1 MKKGRASVLRV
12 TDLLAR
18 SPAAQM
24 VSGSGTIKISGITS
38 DSRQIHQGNLFVAI
52 PGVKINGEDYIPDA
66 LTRGAVAVLCSPDYH
81 TIDLSSITR
90 LTAEN
95 PRQAL
100 SQLAGAFYQFAPAH
114 VIAVTGTDG
123 KTSTTD
129 FIRQFL
135 ESFGMP
141 AASLGTLGARGEKLK
156 GKAAREATHTTPDPV
171 ALHGLLAEI
180 KEAGINFVAMEA
192 SSHGLDQFRLDA
204 VKPEIAVFTT
214 FGRDHMDY
222 HRTEDAYF
230 NAKARL
236 FRELLLTEGLAV
248 LNADQP
254 AVMELCKD
262 IERRGIRLKT
272 FGRGDAAQNRILS
285 VNPVADGQQIS
296 IEFEGRNW
304 QGTIPLYGEFQ
315 VMNIMAAMSAVS
327 FYTDVTEDIF
337 AVLPKLKGVPGRLEM
352 VAEHPAGAHIFVD
365 YAHTPQALENVL
377 ATIRRHATGKLKV
390 VFGCGGNRD
399 QGKRPLMGAIAV
411 KLADEAIVTDDN
423 PRDENP
429 AAIRKAIL
437 DAAPGAIEIGERAEA
452 ITSTVQSLDAGDVLL
467 IAGKGHET
475 NQIIGGEVFHFNDAE
490 VARAAVALVRAGKKK
505 ETA

>member
-1 MKKGRASVLRV
+1 MLRV

-18 SPAAQM
+18 APAAHM

-66 LTRGAVAVLCSPDYH
+66 LTRGAVAVLCSPEYH

-90 LTAEN
+90 LTSEN

-100 SQLAGAFYQFAPAH
+100 AQLAAAFYQYAPAH

-156 GKAAREATHTTPDPV
+156 GNASREATHTTPDPV
-171 ALHGLLAEI
+171 ALHALLAEI

-192 SSHGLDQFRLDA
+192 SSHGLDQCRLDA
-204 VKPEIAVFTT
+204 VRPEVAVFTT

-222 HRTEDAYF
+222 HQTEESYF

-236 FRELLLTEGLAV
+236 FREVLLTEGLAV

-254 AVMELCKD
+254 AVMELRKD
-262 IERRGIRLKT
+262 IERKGIRLKT
-272 FGRGDAAQNRILS
+272 FGRTDTAQNRIAS
-285 VNPVADGQQIS
+285 IAPVANGQLVSLELDG
-296 IEFEGRNW
+296 RPW
-304 QGTIPLYGEFQ
+304 QGVIPLYGEFQ
-315 VMNIMAAMSAVS
+315 IMNIMAAMLAVS
-327 FYTDVTEDIF
+327 FYTDMTEDIF

-377 ATIRRHATGKLKV
+377 STIRKHATGKLKV

-399 QGKRPLMGAIAV
+399 KGKRPLMGEIAV
-411 KLADEAIVTDDN
+411 KLADEVIVTDDN
-423 PRDENP
+423 PRDEDP
-429 AAIRKAIL
+429 AAIRRAIL
-437 DAAPGAIEIGERAEA
+437 QAAPGAIEIGERSEA
-452 ITSTVQSLDAGDVLL
+452 ITSAVQSLAAEDVLL

-490 VARAAVALVRAGKKK
+490 VARAAVALVRVGKKK
-505 ETA
+505 ESA